1 MESFLIGFGIFISC
15 IGRVTCAY
23 TVFPGEPGP
32 SVLWEDSGCWLVKGR
47 EPLLF
52 QTCMLQHTKM
62 SMTALIIEIVVINH
76 TAFQGGLVRTP
87 EKKN

>member
-1 MESFLIGFGIFISC
+1 LTPGNQRPQTLNSC
-15 IGRVTCAY
+15 NLTADRRKQ
-23 TVFPGEPGP
+23 
-32 SVLWEDSGCWLVKGR
+32 KGNL
-47 EPLLF
+47 PLLF